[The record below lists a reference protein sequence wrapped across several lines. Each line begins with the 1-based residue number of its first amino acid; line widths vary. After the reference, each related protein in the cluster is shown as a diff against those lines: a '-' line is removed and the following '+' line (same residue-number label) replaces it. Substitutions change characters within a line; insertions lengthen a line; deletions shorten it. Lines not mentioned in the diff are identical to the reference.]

1 MQREK
6 IESFQGLRGLAI
18 LLIMVSHCIFFK
30 NSMGQNSLSHLGGF
44 GVELFIM
51 LSGFLTC
58 YWHLDHSIQV
68 LSMWEAVKY
77 AVCKIRKYYLLHII
91 TLVVSLPFVWK
102 HLLLEGDIR
111 YWGIMVI
118 NALLLQDW
126 IPKSSVYFSYNG
138 VAWYLSLMIF
148 FLFASSFILRWLKCF
163 SSQLHVMVLIGIVVF
178 EYVLAGLSDY
188 YIVKKEVAHWLVYI
202 FPMVRILDFVVGGGM
217 YVLIKRTYQ
226 QKKNVSDIRMLLIL
240 FLISSSALILLGTRY
255 EHEMF
260 STAVWSIPSAVLIY
274 LLAEKEQILTT
285 VFEMRWL
292 IFLGNISFE
301 LFLLHQL
308 IIRYFTTGWH
318 KWIGQDVP
326 SLGYIIPLLVSIV
339 LATWV
344 HKRFQYR

>member
-1 MQREK
+1 MQQKK

-18 LLIMVSHCIFFK
+18 LLIMVSHCIFLK
-30 NSMGQNSLSHLGGF
+30 NTMGQNSLSHLGGF

-58 YWHLDHSIQV
+58 YWHFDHPIQV
-68 LSMWEAVKY
+68 LSIWEAVKY

-91 TLVVSLPFVWK
+91 TLMISLPLVWK

-138 VAWYLSLMIF
+138 VAWYLSLMFF
-148 FLFASSFILRWLKCF
+148 FLFASSFILRWMKCLNY
-163 SSQLHVMVLIGIVVF
+163 QMHVMALIGIVVF
-178 EYVLAGLSDY
+178 EYVLAGLADY
-188 YIVKKEVAHWLVYI
+188 YIVEKYVAHWLVYI

-217 YVLIKRTYQ
+217 YVLIKHTYQ
-226 QKKNVSDIRMLLIL
+226 QEKNVSAIKRLLIL
-240 FLISSSALILLGTRY
+240 FLVSSSALILLGTRY

-260 STAVWSIPSAVLIY
+260 STAVWSIPSAALIY

-308 IIRYFTTGWH
+308 VIRYFSTAWH
-318 KWIGQDVP
+318 KFIGHDIP
-326 SLGYIIPLLVSIV
+326 SWGYIIPLLLSIV
-339 LATWV
+339 LARWV
-344 HKRFQYR
+344 HKRFRY